1 MNLRLPAHTGHGHT
15 RQIAVS
21 IMVGLVSYLVMSL
34 PAFAAIARHRP
45 FWEETPLNFGDILS
59 TLSTF
64 GTVALSYLSLMPSH
78 PKTMIGIAL
87 LATAFIFVIWRHNRE
102 SSSGS
107 ATFGPGKVSL
117 SGGIPYLV
125 AVAGILLIVS
135 DIWPVE
141 AMITTR

>member
-1 MNLRLPAHTGHGHT
+1 MNLRLPAQTAHAHT

-21 IMVGLVSYLVMSL
+21 IMAGLVSYLVMAL
-34 PAFAAIARHRP
+34 PAIAAIASHRP
-45 FWEETPLNFGDILS
+45 FWEETPLNFDDILL

-87 LATAFIFVIWRHNRE
+87 LATAFIFVIWRE

-117 SGGIPYLV
+117 SGGIPFLV